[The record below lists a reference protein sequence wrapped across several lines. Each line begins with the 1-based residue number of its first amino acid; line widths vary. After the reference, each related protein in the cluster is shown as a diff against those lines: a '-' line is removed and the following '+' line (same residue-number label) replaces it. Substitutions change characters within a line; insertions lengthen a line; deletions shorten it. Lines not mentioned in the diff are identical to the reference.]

1 MFLPFINGRNAYPT
15 ALADDKGRRAVI
27 LRSENARQVEDHF
40 RHVSMEMGS
49 AAGLALAP
57 VNTGDLMGST
67 VLRWVLH
74 PLASFLSSFFFFP
87 CSGELQTQKL
97 RSHLL
102 RTPNSKL
109 FRLKP
114 GVSQYTAMFS
124 KPTARNFFLA
134 NIYLPGPVTF
144 IFSQT
149 SIK

>member
-74 PLASFLSSFFFFP
+74 PLASFLTSFFFFP

-114 GVSQYTAMFS
+114 GVSQNTAMRS

-134 NIYLPGPVTF
+134 NFYLPGPVTF